1 MLPSLTTTLA
11 VLGLIDMTPERG
23 PGLEISHLPK
33 DPVTP
38 RIYLDRLTLL
48 LRHPDQYLQQTFKW
62 GDADFD
68 GSALLR
74 KLQALIE
81 GFGIPA
87 AIYPTTS
94 GLPVLEAFAF
104 SAQADTTGTP
114 RGLKIELSLPGN
126 TTFQRSIDFSPLWK
140 GSVKTTAAFDAGLGV
155 SLRPPFTLDALPA
168 TGSVALNL
176 GLGLEAQK
184 TIEDP
189 IVLLGV
195 TGGTRLSARRISGSI
210 GVDAQ
215 LGTGG
220 GTVVPTLQL
229 RIDDG
234 RLSIDFSEADGFL
247 KTLLSNL
254 KLDANFGV
262 VADWNPRDGLRFQGQ
277 GGIEILIPMH
287 QALGPISIS
296 GLTLAI
302 GIGAPAPLSIV
313 MTTQL
318 TAALGPLVAVVDHI
332 GLRTSISFPS
342 SGGNLG
348 IADIGF
354 AFEPPN
360 ALGLSIDTGAIK
372 GGGFLKLDVPK
383 GEYFGALEF
392 SFQNV
397 ITLKALGII
406 NTKMPDG
413 SRGFA
418 LLILIT
424 AEFVP
429 IQLGFGFT
437 LIGVGGLLALNRT
450 LDTDAL
456 RTGVRTGAVNSI
468 LFPQDIVANIGR
480 IISDLKTI
488 FPIAEGHFIIGP
500 MGKLGWGTPT
510 LISLEIGVILDL
522 PRPMFVLVGVL
533 RCILPAEDAPI
544 LRLQVNF
551 AGGIDFA
558 AGLIW
563 FDASL
568 FDSRLLQFTLT
579 GDMALR
585 IGWGDRKI
593 FVLSVGGFH
602 PAFRE
607 VPEDLRGMR
616 RLTISLL
623 SGENPRLTVQTY
635 FAVTSNT
642 VQSGSK
648 AELYAEACGFNIYG
662 FLGYDLLVQ
671 FNPFR
676 FVARDQGRSRAADR
690 APMSSPASARRLN
703 CQDRRRGGHA
713 ARPASSCSS
722 SRSRST
728 STSPGERSAGQIEQT
743 EDVYPLL
750 RAAVVDD
757 RNWTA
762 DLPATT
768 HHAVTLRTPTL
779 PPARVLLHPF
789 GLLAVSQKVV
799 PLGLEINK
807 FGNKRPIGAT
817 RFDLTFAGGE
827 EVREEFAIANFTTM
841 SDSDKLSR
849 KSFEQIRSGIRFTPG
864 TGTETGASVAKE
876 VNYELSYVHRTRGVT
891 AKGGLYRLASSVFT
905 TLANGSAV
913 TKNLHAVAAR
923 AAGTPPATITV
934 RDSRVPRRQ
943 RQRSGAPRAEPGGRF
958 RSGSLHAA
966 GAGDR
971 AQSGAGRHDPGDV
984 QRRAGVIGHMSIT
997 VARYTFNSWLRRGIG
1012 TRIAEVDHLGGGT
1025 SAVLERATV
1034 PIDVVLNTEPLHKDF
1049 SLIGPGDIIGL
1060 LPSMVVRTEP
1070 LNRITNFEPNY
1081 LAFIEFYDEDFIW
1094 RYTPARANGL
1104 RLRPWLALLVA
1115 EEKPDPA
1122 QSEFEKSDR
1131 RVPLPSV
1138 TIRPAAALPPPDQ
1151 AWAWGHVHIN
1161 EGYDTPSQFEQ
1172 FLLSLHNLNSPNA
1185 DKIICRLMSPRKL
1198 RPNRAYRAFVVPAFE
1213 TGRLAGLGRDPS
1225 AVDAQRPAWT
1235 AGASNVEFPIYYEWS
1250 FQHRGKRRTSNRWS
1264 ICCSRAR

>member
-1 MLPSLTTTLA
+1 MPKTAGTLETLALELGHALAPLTEILEPENLLDLGLELPRSLAGDGGIVTALDAARSKAGELEPRVISLASAIAADNTLGIITEGGALIAVVGDLMTRLSAVGSALHTAAAGLPPVERDALQSIAGVIATRVVEASSISYLKDVLPSLTTTLA

-48 LRHPDQYLQQTFKW
+48 LQHPDQYFQQTFKW

-348 IADIGF
+348 IADVGF

-437 LIGVGGLLALNRT
+437 LVGVGGLLALNRT

-488 FPIAEGHFIIGP
+488 FPIAEAHFIIGP

-551 AGGIDFA
+551 AGGVDFA

-607 VPEDLRGMR
+607 VPEDLRNMR

-671 FNPFR
+671 FNPFL
-676 FVARDQGRSRAADR
+676 FVAQIRAGLALRSGTDVIAGVSAKVELSGPTPWRAR
-690 APMSSPASARRLN
+690 GEASLELLFFSITV
-703 CQDRRRGGHA
+703 DFDV
-713 ARPASSCSS
+713 
-722 SRSRST
+722 T
-728 STSPGERSAGQIEQT
+728 WGEKSGQIEQT

-849 KSFEQIRSGIRFTPG
+849 KSFEQMRSGIRFTPR

-891 AKGGLYRLASSVFT
+891 EKGGLYRLASSVFT

-934 RDSRVPRRQ
+934 RDSQYVVVNV
-943 RQRSGAPRAEPGGRF
+943 SDLAPHAPN
-958 RSGSLHAA
+958 LAA
-966 GAGDR
+966 GSEAEAYMLQ
-971 AQSGAGRHDPGDV
+971 AQA
-984 QRRAGVIGHMSIT
+984 I
-997 VARYTFNSWLRRGIG
+997 ARN
-1012 TRIAEVDHLGGGT
+1012 
-1025 SAVLERATV
+1025 
-1034 PIDVVLNTEPLHKDF
+1034 
-1049 SLIGPGDIIGL
+1049 
-1060 LPSMVVRTEP
+1060 
-1070 LNRITNFEPNY
+1070 
-1081 LAFIEFYDEDFIW
+1081 
-1094 RYTPARANGL
+1094 PA
-1104 RLRPWLALLVA
+1104 
-1115 EEKPDPA
+1115 
-1122 QSEFEKSDR
+1122 
-1131 RVPLPSV
+1131 
-1138 TIRPAAALPPPDQ
+1138 
-1151 AWAWGHVHIN
+1151 
-1161 EGYDTPSQFEQ
+1161 
-1172 FLLSLHNLNSPNA
+1172 
-1185 DKIICRLMSPRKL
+1185 
-1198 RPNRAYRAFVVPAFE
+1198 
-1213 TGRLAGLGRDPS
+1213 LAGTIQVMCSDELG
-1225 AVDAQRPAWT
+1225 
-1235 AGASNVEFPIYYEWS
+1235 
-1250 FQHRGKRRTSNRWS
+1250 
-1264 ICCSRAR
+1264 